1 MKYIYH
7 VTHFINLEKIL
18 QSGAVLCK
26 NLLNAEISD
35 HVSIAYE
42 GIQKHRH
49 RTIVP
54 ISPGGNLHDY
64 VPFHFAPRSP
74 MLYTI
79 LMGNVES
86 FQEGQDTLIYLV
98 VKIQDIVSSHLEF
111 VYCDGHPIM
120 AFSKFFSDLSML
132 KTVIDWQLMKAR
144 YWHNTDDDSDRKR
157 RRQAEFLVYQK
168 LPVEL
173 INRIVV
179 LK

>member
-1 MKYIYH
+1 MEYIYH
-7 VTHFINLEKIL
+7 ITHINNIEKIL
-18 QSGAVLCK
+18 KHGSILCK
-26 NLLNAEISD
+26 NRLDEEIAD

-42 GIQKHRH
+42 GIQRRCHD
-49 RTIVP
+49 TIVP
-54 ISPGGNLHDY
+54 IDPGGNLHDY

-79 LMGNVES
+79 NKGNVES
-86 FQEGQDTLIYLV
+86 FHDSQDKLVYLV
-98 VKIQDIVSSHLEF
+98 VKIQGVSDNNLDF
-111 VYCDGHPIM
+111 VFSDGHPIM
-120 AFSKFFSDLSML
+120 AFSKFFADLSML
-132 KTVIDWQLMKAR
+132 GEVIDWPLMRDR